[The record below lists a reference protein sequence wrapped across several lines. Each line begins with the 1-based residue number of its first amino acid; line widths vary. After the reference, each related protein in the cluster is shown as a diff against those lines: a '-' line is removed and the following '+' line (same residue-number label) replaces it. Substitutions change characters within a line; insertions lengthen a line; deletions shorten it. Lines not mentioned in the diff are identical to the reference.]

1 LSKKSRRRPAT
12 APPAGTALAEEI
24 QGYVR
29 ARVPILYLVTWEEGR
44 ALREVESAAV
54 QLRSMCLVWTE
65 TEGLRNV
72 ALPNEA
78 EDRRAR
84 EPAAALA
91 RIQRDEKPAIYVLV
105 DFHPYLEQ
113 PAIRR
118 RLRDLAHALVASNKT
133 VVIVGPRLVL
143 PFELQKEVKVI
154 DVPLPSREELDQHL
168 DAIHARLEEKREVP
182 VRLDRRQR
190 DELIRSAQ
198 GMTLQELEQAL
209 ALAVVRTRAID
220 ADVIPFVLR
229 EKEQI
234 VRKSSALECVGWER
248 GFEAVGGLD
257 RLKAWLE
264 SRKDAFSAEAR
275 NFGLPAPRGLCLI
288 GVQGCGKSLSAK
300 AVARFYRVPLLRLD
314 VGRVFAGIVGR
325 SEENVRNALRLAESI
340 APCVLW
346 IDELEKSL
354 SGTQS
359 SHVSDG
365 GTTARVISTITTWL
379 QERGGEG
386 VYVVAT
392 ANDISRLPP
401 ELLRK
406 GRFDEIFY
414 VDLPAPSEREE
425 ILAIHLR
432 QRDRDPS
439 DFDLVQVAAAT
450 DGFSGAELEE
460 VVIAGLY
467 EAFGDRRP
475 LNTTDL
481 LTAAEQTVPLSTTM
495 KEQVA
500 GLRRWAEG
508 RARAASSAGEAQR

>member
-1 LSKKSRRRPAT
+1 MSKPRANPSPAAPT
-12 APPAGTALAEEI
+12 ASTALAEEI
-24 QGYVR
+24 QGYIR
-29 ARVPILYLVTWEEGR
+29 ARVPILYLVTWEEER
-44 ALREVESAAV
+44 VLREVESAAV
-54 QLRSMCLVWTE
+54 QRRAMCLVWTE

-72 ALPNEA
+72 ALPKEQ

-84 EPAAALA
+84 EPAAVLA
-91 RIQRDEKPAIYVLV
+91 RVQRDSKPAVYVLV
-105 DFHPYLEQ
+105 DFHPYMEQ

-118 RLRDLAHALVASNKT
+118 RLRDLAHELVASNKT
-133 VVIVGPRLVL
+133 LIIVSPRLVL

-154 DVPLPSREELDQHL
+154 DVPLPSRDELDQHL

-198 GMTLQELEQAL
+198 GMTLQEFEQAL

-220 ADVIPFVLR
+220 AEVIPFVLK

-234 VRKSSALECVGWER
+234 VRKSTALECVSWER

-257 RLKAWLE
+257 QLKGWLTA
-264 SRKDAFSAEAR
+264 RKDAFGAEAR

-314 VGRVFAGIVGR
+314 VGRLFAGIVGR

-346 IDELEKSL
+346 VDELEKSL
-354 SGTQS
+354 AGSQS

-406 GRFDEIFY
+406 GRFDEIFF
-414 VDLPAPSEREE
+414 VDLPAPHEREQ
-425 ILAIHLR
+425 ILAIHLS
-432 QRDRDPS
+432 QRDRDPT
-439 DFDLVQVAAAT
+439 DFDLPRIAAAT
-450 DGFSGAELEE
+450 EGFSGAELEE

-467 EAFGDRRP
+467 EAFGARRP
-475 LNTTDL
+475 LTTEDL
-481 LTAAEQTVPLSTTM
+481 AAGAAQTVPLSTTM
-495 KEQVA
+495 QEQVA
-500 GLRRWAEG
+500 GLRAWAAG
-508 RARAASSAGEAQR
+508 RARRASAGRDEA